1 MAHSATFILLP
12 KTTCPGVMLPT
23 VGWALSNHQSRKW
36 STELPTVQSD
46 GNIFPTEILLSQM
59 TLACVEMTEP
69 NINNNSAAPTTAHG
83 VIQNNILFAVRQQ
96 KKMKKSLL
104 LEEESLEQGPAGCCC
119 WGSFLPPS
127 PLKYS

>member
-1 MAHSATFILLP
+1 
-12 KTTCPGVMLPT
+12 
-23 VGWALSNHQSRKW
+23 
-36 STELPTVQSD
+36 
-46 GNIFPTEILLSQM
+46 M

-69 NINNNSAAPTTAHG
+69 NINNNPAAPTTAHG

-96 KKMKKSLL
+96 KKMKRSLL
-104 LEEESLEQGPAGCCC
+104 LGEESLEQGCFC